1 MLWGRAGEQKV
12 VEELLDQAREGRSGV
27 LVLRGEPGIG
37 KTSLLEYAGRRADG
51 MRVLR
56 GVGIETEAEIPFAS
70 LHLLLRRALD
80 RLPALPA
87 PQAAALEGALGLRPA
102 AGDDQLLVGAAVLSL
117 LAELAEDGPL
127 LCLVDDAHWLDQA
140 SAQALRFAAHRLHAE
155 GVAIVF
161 GARDGF
167 DASGLPELR
176 LSGLDRRSALE
187 LLADAEPGLAAPLRD
202 RIVAESCGNPLAL
215 RELPRSAARHSPLE
229 GGPDGGYGSTRDGGY
244 DGAYEGAYDGVYEGG
259 PLPLPERIQSA
270 YASRIAELP
279 PDARTAL
286 LVMALTDGG
295 DLGVIRQATD
305 GLGVPASALAAA
317 EDAGLVR
324 IAGGR
329 VEFTHPLMRTAAYQH
344 GGYELRLR
352 VHTLLA
358 RLLAGQPDRRAWHL
372 AAAATGPDEEAAQA
386 LEQAAR
392 RAKDRNGNAGAAAAL
407 ARAADLT
414 ADPAL
419 RAGRLTSAAVAA
431 ADAGQPARAKQ
442 LVERAAELVTD
453 PRSRARLAEL
463 RARIAFDEGTPYLA
477 HDLLVDGAEH
487 LAGDRPA
494 DVLEAPDRVAAG
506 LMLIDAARNAWQLS
520 DPAKVAEAAARLHAL
535 GLRPEDGLEPAVRAV
550 TGAAVLLREGPAG
563 ALPIMRGLVAA
574 GARIREGAHALRV
587 NAAFV
592 ATIVGDF
599 QAGRDISAAV
609 AAECRANGEIGK
621 LPIVHLTLASAELY
635 LGRFR
640 DAVATAT
647 EGLQLASD
655 TGQPNRAGYLEGTLA
670 WIAAAQGD
678 APRCVEL
685 AARGRDRFDVTRIA
699 NDLAWAEWALALLDL
714 GQGRFT
720 EALGRFEAAMA
731 GPVRHQMQAVYFAP
745 DQVEAATR
753 LGLPA
758 DEPLRRFEEWA
769 VAADLPWAEAVLHR
783 CRALVEPGWERAEE
797 HFRQAVRLH
806 ASGERPWEAARTHLA
821 YGERLRRERNKGS
834 ARPHLRAALET
845 FERLGARPWA
855 ERARTELRATGDTT
869 TSGTEPA
876 AQALSPQE
884 LQIVRL
890 AATGLTNKEIGA
902 QLFLSPKTVSYHLYR
917 AFPKL
922 NVASRA
928 QLAGLD
934 LM

>member
-12 VEELLDQAREGRSGV
+12 VEELLDRAREGRSGV

-37 KTSLLEYAGRRADG
+37 KTSLLEYAGRRAEG

-155 GVAIVF
+155 GVAMVF
-161 GARDGF
+161 GARAGF

-176 LSGLDRRSALE
+176 LSGLDRRSAVE

-202 RIVAESCGNPLAL
+202 RIVEESCGNPLAL
-215 RELPRSAARHSPLE
+215 RELPRSATRRSPLK
-229 GGPDGGYGSTRDGGY
+229 GGPDGGY
-244 DGAYEGAYDGVYEGG
+244 DGVDEGG

-324 IAGGR
+324 LAGGR

-419 RAGRLTSAAVAA
+419 KAGRLTSAAVAA
-431 ADAGQPARAKQ
+431 ADAGQPARAKH

-477 HDLLVDGAEH
+477 HDLLVAGAEH
-487 LAGDRPA
+487 LTPPGAHRTDEPEGR
-494 DVLEAPDRVAAG
+494 DRVAAG

-520 DPAKVAEAAARLHAL
+520 DPAKVAEAADRLHAL

-574 GARIREGAHALRV
+574 GARISEGAHALRI

-758 DEPLRRFEEWA
+758 EEPLRRFEEWA
-769 VAADLPWAEAVLHR
+769 LAAELPWAEAVLHR
-783 CRALVEPGWERAEE
+783 CRALVEPGWDRAEE

-806 ASGERPWEAARTHLA
+806 ALGERPWEAARTHLA
-821 YGERLRRERNKGS
+821 FGERLRRERNKGS

-890 AATGLTNKEIGA
+890 AAKGLTNKEIGA

>member
-37 KTSLLEYAGRRADG
+37 KTSLLEHAGRRADG

-140 SAQALRFAAHRLHAE
+140 SVQALRFAAHRLHAE
-155 GVAIVF
+155 GVAMVF

-202 RIVAESCGNPLAL
+202 RIVEESCGNPLAL
-215 RELPRSAARHSPLE
+215 RELPRSAARHSPLK
-229 GGPDGGYGSTRDGGY
+229 GGSDGG
-244 DGAYEGAYDGVYEGG
+244 YDGVYEGG

-324 IAGGR
+324 FAGGR
-329 VEFTHPLMRTAAYQH
+329 VEFTHPLMRTAASQH

-419 RAGRLTSAAVAA
+419 KAGRLTSAAVAA

-477 HDLLVDGAEH
+477 HDLLVAGAEH
-487 LAGDRPA
+487 LTPSSAHRTDEPEGR
-494 DVLEAPDRVAAG
+494 DRVAAG

-520 DPAKVAEAAARLHAL
+520 DPAKVAEAADRLHAL

-574 GARIREGAHALRV
+574 GARITEGAHALRV

-758 DEPLRRFEEWA
+758 EEPLRRFEEWA
-769 VAADLPWAEAVLHR
+769 LAAELPWAEAVLHR
-783 CRALVEPGWERAEE
+783 CRALVEPGSDRAEE

-821 YGERLRRERNKGS
+821 FGERLRRERNKGS